1 MPFLERGIDDL
12 TREDMEQL
20 VRDQVVED
28 SQVELKRE
36 IEVDAAGRVK
46 DASRNDIAREIVG
59 FANSDGGTLII
70 GIEESQ
76 DEPKRAA
83 AIRPALNCHEL
94 AERLRRAVY
103 EIVEPK
109 LPILHVRAIE
119 TNGSAGVI
127 VIVVAHSRR
136 APHRV
141 ESLRDCFR
149 RVGSETR
156 KMSMREIQELTLT
169 IASEADR
176 LNKRFEELA
185 SNFSIIAPHI
195 HAQMEANKPL
205 LQLRVTAIP
214 LNPLWLGRVVD
225 RKDLAPASACIKFNL
240 LNKTSDID
248 YPWGREHRSARP
260 IVRGERRTM
269 ISKNKALIDEIYS
282 DGAVTLASM
291 YLGPRIYLGWI
302 LTQFAALLTT
312 IEKLRRASGNAD
324 VEYALEMALH
334 TDAAM
339 TLKLAGSDVF
349 DDEYGFEPYSTKFP
363 RYSYGQKSEQSV
375 LINEMSQ
382 DILHSTGCRVVLNLD
397 AKISD

>member
-12 TREDMEQL
+12 AKEDIERL
-20 VRDQVVED
+20 VRDRVIED

-36 IEVDAAGRVK
+36 IEFDSAGRVK
-46 DASRNDIAREIVG
+46 DGSRNDIARELVG

-83 AIRPALNCHEL
+83 AISPASDCHDL

-103 EIVEPK
+103 EIIEPK

-119 TNGSAGVI
+119 TNGSAGVV
-127 VIVVAHSRR
+127 VIVVPHSRR

-149 RVGSETR
+149 RVGNETR

-169 IASEADR
+169 IASESDR
-176 LNKRFEELA
+176 LNKRFEDLA
-185 SNFSIIAPHI
+185 SNFSIIEPRI
-195 HAQMEANKPL
+195 QPQMEANKPL
-205 LQLRVTAIP
+205 LYLRVTAIP

-225 RKDLAPASACIKFNL
+225 RKDLAPASAWIKFSLFNQ
-240 LNKTSDID
+240 TSNID
-248 YPWGREHRSARP
+248 YPWGREHRAARP

-269 ISKNKALIDEIYS
+269 ISKTKALIDEIHS
-282 DGAVTLASM
+282 DGSVTLVSM
-291 YLGPRIYLGWI
+291 YVGPRVYLGWI

-312 IEKLRRASGNAD
+312 VEKIRRASGNVD

-334 TDAAM
+334 ANPGM
-339 TLKLAGSDVF
+339 TLKLAGQGVY
-349 DDEYGFEPYSTKFP
+349 DDEYDFEPGSTKFP
-363 RYSYGQKSEQSV
+363 RYSYGQRSEQPV

-382 DILHSTGCRVVLNLD
+382 DILHSTGCRVILNLN
-397 AKISD
+397 AEISD